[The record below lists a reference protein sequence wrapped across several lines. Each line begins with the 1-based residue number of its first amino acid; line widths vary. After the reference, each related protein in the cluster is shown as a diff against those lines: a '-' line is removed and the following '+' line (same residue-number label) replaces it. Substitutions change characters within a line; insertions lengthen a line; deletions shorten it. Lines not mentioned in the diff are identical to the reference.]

1 MAADQSLAAMKY
13 VVSSENFY
21 VSDSWIFLDSF
32 MSGMDFLSTYNF
44 FCGIMDYYFEGNLF
58 ALICTES
65 SKGDIVDSTLNLV

>member
-1 MAADQSLAAMKY
+1 MAADQGLAAMKY

-44 FCGIMDYYFEGNLF
+44 FVASCITILKDTCLLWYVQSPAKE
-58 ALICTES
+58 T
-65 SKGDIVDSTLNLV
+65 